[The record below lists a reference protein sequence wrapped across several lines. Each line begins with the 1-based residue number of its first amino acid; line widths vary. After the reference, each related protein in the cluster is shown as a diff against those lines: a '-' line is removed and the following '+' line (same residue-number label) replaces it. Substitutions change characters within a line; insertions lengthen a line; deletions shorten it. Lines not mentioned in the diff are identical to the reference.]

1 MESKILYKP
10 QELKLL
16 GKTKAQDAIKFMTGL
31 KLTEN
36 FHGQYFNP
44 IWWQEKVIRDVY
56 GTLKPTGY
64 RQFTQVYLEIPKK
77 QGKSGLISG
86 IGLKGLCA
94 DKEYNAEIYTCAAD
108 KNQASIIYDTSVAM
122 LDQLFEDEPELK
134 KDFNIVLSK
143 KRIVYYPTSSFY
155 QVLSSEAY
163 SKHGYKPYYVLFDEI
178 HAQPNRDLFDVMT
191 FGSGD
196 ARKQPLFW
204 FITTAGDD
212 PDRQSIGWELH
223 QTATDILLG
232 RRKNPNL
239 YPVIFGFDPEEL
251 RVWKGWEY
259 EQIADGEYGEK
270 GEEWKDRRIWAAVN
284 PSLGHTVDPEKLEE
298 AYNDVVGAPAKERLF
313 QWLRL
318 NIWVRYKLTKW
329 FPQSKWDASAGMVIP
344 EKLKGRVCYG
354 GLDLS
359 SKIDISAF
367 KLLFPPT
374 KDDPKWRSLSYFWI
388 PLENLKERVKSDGV
402 LYDEWM
408 HQGFIK
414 ATEGNAIDYACIEQ
428 DILRAIDNFDLKGI
442 GFDPWN
448 AYQLAQDLTEKGILM
463 VEIRQGYKSLSEPM
477 KLLEGLII
485 DKKYNHGGNP
495 VDRWMFGNVDVRR
508 DENDNVRPIKDK
520 KGKNRIDGIVALI
533 IAMAVSVFAEPVKK
547 SVYETRASFR
557 L

>member
-1 MESKILYKP
+1 MEIKTYKP
-10 QELKLL
+10 QELKML
-16 GKTKAQDAIKFMTGL
+16 GKKKAQEAIDFMSGL

-36 FHGQYFNP
+36 FHGQYFKP
-44 IWWQEKVIRDVY
+44 VWWQEKVIRDIY

-64 RQFTQVYLEIPKK
+64 RQYTQVYLEIPKK
-77 QGKSGLISG
+77 QGKSGLVSG

-94 DKEYNAEIYTCAAD
+94 DGEYNAEVYTCAAD
-108 KNQASIIYDTSVAM
+108 KGQASIIFDTSVEM

-134 KDFNIVLSK
+134 ADFNLVLSK

-178 HAQPNRDLFDVMT
+178 HAQPNRDLYDIMT

-204 FITTAGDD
+204 NITTAGDD

-232 RRKNPNL
+232 RRQSKIL
-239 YPVIFGFDPEEL
+239 YPVVFGFDPEEL
-251 RVWKGWEY
+251 RLWKGWEY
-259 EQIADGEYGEK
+259 EQLAEGEYGER
-270 GEEWKDRRIWAAVN
+270 GEEWKDRRIWVAVN
-284 PSLGHTVDPEKLEE
+284 PSLGHTVDPEKLDE
-298 AYNDVVGAPAKERLF
+298 AFSEVIGKPAMEKLF

-329 FPQSKWDASAGMVIP
+329 FPQSQWDASAGLVIP
-344 EKLKGRVCYG
+344 EKLEGRECYG

-359 SKIDISAF
+359 SKIDISAL
-367 KLLFPPT
+367 KLLFPPNAED
-374 KDDPKWRSLSYFWI
+374 KKWRSLSFFWI

-402 LYDEWM
+402 LYDQWM
-408 HQGFIK
+408 NNGFIK
-414 ATEGNAIDYACIEQ
+414 ATKGTAIDYKSIEQ
-428 DILRAIDNFDLKGI
+428 FIVKLKDKYNIKGI

-448 AYQLAQDLTEKGILM
+448 AYETAQNLQEEGLTMIE
-463 VEIRQGYKSLSEPM
+463 VRQGYKSMSEPM
-477 KLLEGLII
+477 KKIEALIRS
-485 DKKYNHGGNP
+485 KRYYHGGNP
-495 VDRWMFGNVDVRR
+495 VDRWMFGNVDVKT
-508 DENDNVRPIKDK
+508 DENENIRPIKDK

-533 IAMAVSVFAEPVKK
+533 NAMAVCVFEEREEDINP
-547 SVYETRASFR
+547 YQERGI
-557 L
+557 LGL